1 MTLSRWGFREWG
13 GSLAV
18 ASAISVCL
26 LDSGHGGWIPPV
38 AFLWLALAA
47 FFRQPVRTP
56 TLRGDDILIAPA
68 DGTISAI
75 ERMPHP
81 SLGPDSPDAMVVRI
95 FLSVLNVHT
104 NRSPCAARVVA
115 IAHQDGQ
122 YLDARSPES
131 ARVNERVDVTLQRP
145 DGLVLGIR
153 QIAGAIARRII
164 CQLTPG
170 DTLRQGETWG
180 LIKFGSTTELVL
192 PAETLCDVLVKV
204 GDAVRGGET
213 PIVRLLGPDQ
223 AARD

>member
-13 GSLAV
+13 GSLAISV
-18 ASAISVCL
+18 AISLWL
-26 LDSGHGGWIPPV
+26 LDAGHGAWIALV
-38 AFLWLALAA
+38 GFLWLAIAA

-56 TLRGDDILIAPA
+56 ALRGEDILISPA

-81 SLGPDSPDAMVVRI
+81 SLGADAPDALVIRI

-104 NRSPCAARVVA
+104 NRSPCAAMVVA
-115 IAHQDGQ
+115 ISPQDGK

-131 ARVNERVDVTLQRP
+131 AKENERVDVTLQRP
-145 DGLVLGIR
+145 DGLVFGIR
-153 QIAGAIARRII
+153 QISGAIARRII
-164 CQLTPG
+164 CQLSPG
-170 DTLRQGETWG
+170 DELRQGETWG

-192 PAETLCDVLVKV
+192 PTDTPCDVLVSL
-204 GDAVRGGET
+204 GDTVRGGVT
-213 PIVRLLGPDQ
+213 PLVRLIRGGQ